1 MPLRLT
7 GIINRTN
14 MQVSLMVSV
23 EYTFSNYLLSLK
35 GAEIMQGKEQK
46 SSIILFSSDADR
58 TIVLFW

>member
-1 MPLRLT
+1 
-7 GIINRTN
+7 
-14 MQVSLMVSV
+14 MVSV

-46 SSIILFSSDADR
+46 ISIILFSSDVDR

>member
-35 GAEIMQGKEQK
+35 GAEIMQGKGRNLQ
-46 SSIILFSSDADR
+46 
-58 TIVLFW
+58 